1 MKKSLVKKLLLC
13 LMIVTA
19 VLAFCACGDE
29 EVALQMGET
38 TVISEKAEI
47 TPKNVLVTP
56 QVYAP
61 LTQSFSMGWEA
72 EEGELFVVVEA
83 RVKNLAAE
91 DMSLADICAFRLERD
106 EENFTEQMTAAVDE
120 GGRKLTSYPT
130 IKAGKEST
138 VYFVTK
144 MEDAKVG
151 ADSMTAAFAFD
162 TEKEKASYNYRLSI
176 DTSAPVAVY
185 QKPKLKEKITIDEFC
200 ELTPSKLRFTKK
212 IEPEN
217 PGYFYNYFK
226 ASNDDERLL
235 VLDVKV
241 KNLSGE
247 KKDADSFYGIRIV
260 TEDGRNYIGSV
271 VADDENKAN
280 ITAYEDIGKGKSRQT
295 YGIASIPKA
304 AGDGKCSLYLYAGG
318 NYYLYEYEK

>member
-1 MKKSLVKKLLLC
+1 MKKSLVKKLTLC
-13 LMIVTA
+13 LLIFTA
-19 VLAFCACGDE
+19 VLAFCACGQE
-29 EVALQMGET
+29 EVQLKMGET
-38 TVISEKAEI
+38 SVISEKAEI
-47 TPKNVLVTP
+47 TPKNVLVSP

-61 LTQSFSMGWEA
+61 LTESFSMGWEA
-72 EEGELFVVVEA
+72 GEGESFVVVEA
-83 RVKNLAAE
+83 VVKNLSAE
-91 DMSLADICAFRLERD
+91 DMALSDICAFRLEND
-106 EENFTEQMTAAVDE
+106 EETFTEQMTASVDE
-120 GGRKLTSYPT
+120 GGRKLTSSPT
-130 IKAGKEST
+130 VKAGKEST

-144 MEDAKVG
+144 LEDSRVG
-151 ADSMTAAFAFD
+151 AGSMIAAFSFD
-162 TEKEKASYNYRLSI
+162 AEKEKAAYNYRLEI
-176 DTSAPVAVY
+176 ETAEPVAVY
-185 QKPKLKEKITIDEFC
+185 KKLALKEKITVDESC
-200 ELTPSKLRFTKK
+200 ELTPRKLRFTKK

-226 ASNDDERLL
+226 ASKKDERLL

-280 ITAYEDIGKGKSRQT
+280 ITAYEDIGKGKSRRT

-304 AGDGKCSLYLYAGG
+304 AEDGKCSLYLYAGG